1 MKITFRKLMLPLLL
15 ILILLSCKPVY
26 GPEEKLNDISALMQL
41 NENQRKA
48 HMYGDAEMLAAEIAD
63 TMISVSRGHIYI
75 NSNRE
80 IYDRFNNYFK
90 NIEYIKWDD
99 LEDPIINISD
109 DGSYAE
115 MIFKKIVQ
123 TRHKN
128 EIGNW
133 EKSSTLFSWS
143 AYHKKLNGK
152 WKIVSN
158 TSTRESLEFPT
169 YDEFYSKGMM
179 SFRNNKFDESLY
191 YFERAYYIAP
201 DNVTILYNFAKA
213 LTLNN
218 HYEKAISVL
227 QRLAEIR
234 FIGLNNFETDT
245 LFQNLKQQKN
255 YYALLEK
262 IKENKKTVSR
272 SEIAFSITEKDLIPE
287 GIAFDSNTG
296 TIYLSSAY
304 KRKILSIDKNGIIKD
319 FKSEVEDGLWSTWG
333 MEVDEMRNH
342 LWVISSS
349 TSQGMLVKKSIPQE
363 QYGKSKIYKYDL
375 TTGNLLKIYTYD
387 AAGQEHFFNDL
398 TISKSG
404 DVYITESLTSKI
416 YKISDEKDEIELLY
430 QADPMFSFLNG
441 LALNNDESKLFVAS
455 SEGISILN
463 LETLNWQLLQHPKNV
478 SLEGIDGL
486 TYYNGSLIAQQS
498 GYPVNS
504 VMLYFLDESD
514 YKITGSK
521 ILESNNPFF
530 DSATTGEIS
539 GEYYYYI
546 ANSQVRSAFE
556 WKNTGPDKIKP
567 LEQLKELVL
576 LKVKL

>member
-90 NIEYIKWDD
+90 SIEYIKWDD

-169 YDEFYSKGMM
+169 YDEFYSKGML

-262 IKENKKTVSR
+262 IKENKKTIGR

-287 GIAFDSNTG
+287 GIAFDSNTS

-319 FKSEVEDGLWSTWG
+319 FKSEAEDGLWSTWG

-546 ANSQVRSAFE
+546 ANSQVRSAFK
-556 WKNTGPDKIKP
+556 WKNTGPDKIKS
-567 LEQLKELVL
+567 LEQLNELVL